1 MIDRYNRIQIGRA
14 ILAVFGGLLCSWLAY
29 LFFRYVPPWVARQFG
44 HPISPL
50 AATTIGILGLA
61 VAFFSG
67 YRTWKGRGGLYGYHE
82 STLYH
87 DLGGDT
93 AGAVVVDFY
102 AHRVTG
108 PAYLLSQ
115 VFLAGPLLLFR
126 AATHVNSLLPS
137 SCDLEERLESTLGLI
152 RSANKWQSLNEYPD
166 ARTEVLYLAQM
177 RLIDFS
183 AYKGTPRFRAR
194 GESMKDSGRR
204 SLGPPQ
210 GFGGGAALAEETE
223 V

>member
-1 MIDRYNRIQIGRA
+1 MIDRYNRIQIVRA
-14 ILAVFGGLLCSWLAY
+14 ILAVFGGLLCSWLTY
-29 LFFRYVPPWVARQFG
+29 LFFRYVPAWVASQFG

-50 AATTIGILGLA
+50 AATTIGLLGLA

-67 YRTWKGRGGLYGYHE
+67 YRAWKGRGGLHGYHE

-115 VFLAGPLLLFR
+115 GFLAGPLLLFR
-126 AATHVNSLLPS
+126 AGTLVHSLLPS
-137 SCDLEERLESTLGLI
+137 GRDLEERLENTLGLI
-152 RSANKWQSLNEYPD
+152 RSANKWQSLNDYPSNK
-166 ARTEVLYLAQM
+166 TEILYLAQM
-177 RLIDFS
+177 NLIDFS
-183 AYKGTPRFRAR
+183 AHKGTPRFRA
-194 GESMKDSGRR
+194 K
-204 SLGPPQ
+204 
-210 GFGGGAALAEETE
+210 
-223 V
+223 